1 MSPFLRNIE
10 ARTLAEREARLVFTP
25 GRRLPK
31 GTQDG
36 RNQYEGPGGDQRSPQ
51 AIAERNEKLKL
62 RAARVLELRAMGLLW
77 TEIGKRLAISPR
89 AARHAVTRLE
99 TR

>member
-10 ARTLAEREARLVFTP
+10 ARTLAEREARLIFTP

-36 RNQYEGPGGDQRSPQ
+36 RNQYEGPGGDQYSTCVADDTTQHRC
-51 AIAERNEKLKL
+51 
-62 RAARVLELRAMGLLW
+62 RAGVGGW
-77 TEIGKRLAISPR
+77 PR
-89 AARHAVTRLE
+89 TRQSS
-99 TR
+99 